1 MEDIDF
7 TIGRLSRDT
16 GVNIETVRYYERI
29 GLIPK
34 PQRSE
39 GGRRVFTASDV
50 QRLSFI
56 RRGPLELEFFHM
68 PDLKPKESWFSACI
82 RVDDLDVLYADF
94 LKAGLPE
101 DRSSMPRI
109 GKIEVEAHGIRLFA
123 LVDPEGSLLRCI
135 DNHSTV

>member
-1 MEDIDF
+1 M
-7 TIGRLSRDT
+7 
-16 GVNIETVRYYERI
+16 V
-29 GLIPK
+29 
-34 PQRSE
+34 
-39 GGRRVFTASDV
+39 
-50 QRLSFI
+50 I